1 MDKDDM
7 IRDLDRTL
15 RIRALFDF
23 ERAISSAEEEEQEF
37 LQEAVQ
43 LLRHQPGLAACIDV
57 PDALL
62 SGALGDS

>member
-23 ERAISSAEEEEQEF
+23 ERAMSTAEEEEQEF
-37 LQEAVQ
+37 LREAVD
-43 LLRHQPGLAACIDV
+43 LLRRQPGLAACIDV
-57 PDALL
+57 PEELL
-62 SGALGDS
+62 LGSLGDS